1 MSKIHL
7 FLNEIKLESCG
18 EVRISV
24 VLCVWCQCHWRRL
37 NKNSLMMLALP
48 AFINLNMWNSLC
60 CYTVW
65 NGNLCF
71 SHYSYKNSLNLGNY
85 STLMS
90 SATGDIYGIWWY
102 MSTSSGPNKYPLCK
116 TCNCNCKNKWKY
128 QKLTYTRSKKNWE
141 MAVLFK
147 PLKVLFIFY
156 WLILMII
163 VYYKLIYFTKWCKIC
178 NFIFS
183 TSS

>member
-48 AFINLNMWNSLC
+48 VQLPSTLTCETLC
-60 CYTVW
+60 AVI
-65 NGNLCF
+65 LCENVTCVF
-71 SHYSYKNSLNLGNY
+71 PHYSYKNSLNLGNY
-85 STLMS
+85 STLTS
-90 SATGDIYGIWWY
+90 SATGEIYGIWWH

-116 TCNCNCKNKWKY
+116 TYYCKNKWKY
-128 QKLTYTRSKKNWE
+128 QKLTYSRSKRIE
-141 MAVLFK
+141 
-147 PLKVLFIFY
+147 
-156 WLILMII
+156 
-163 VYYKLIYFTKWCKIC
+163 KWQYCSSHSRC
-178 NFIFS
+178 FLYS
-183 TSS
+183 TGSF